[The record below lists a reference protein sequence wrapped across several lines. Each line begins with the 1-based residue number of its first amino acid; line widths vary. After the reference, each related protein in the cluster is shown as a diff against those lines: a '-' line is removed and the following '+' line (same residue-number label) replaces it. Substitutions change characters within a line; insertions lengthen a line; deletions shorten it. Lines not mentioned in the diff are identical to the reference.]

1 MTTHSSILAGRIP
14 WTEDPGTLQSMGL
27 QSQMQLSMHACGDG
41 GMCDGKW
48 HGLFLSG
55 KGNAV
60 FSSVSIL
67 FVHSCFYL

>member
-1 MTTHSSILAGRIP
+1 MTAHSSLLAGRIP
-14 WTEDPGTLQSMGL
+14 WTEDPSTLQSMGL
-27 QSQMQLSMHACGDG
+27 QSRMQLSMHTGGDG
-41 GMCDGKW
+41 GMCDGKR

-67 FVHSCFYL
+67 FVHSFYL